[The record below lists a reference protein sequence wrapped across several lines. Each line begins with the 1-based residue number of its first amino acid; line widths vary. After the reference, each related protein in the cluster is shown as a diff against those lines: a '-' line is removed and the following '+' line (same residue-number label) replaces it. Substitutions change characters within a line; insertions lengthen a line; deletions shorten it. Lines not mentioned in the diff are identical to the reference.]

1 MGEVIVPGQG
11 PSVEDI
17 LFKYIFELDN
27 GQIGSLGE
35 DLSFVP
41 SGKNIGV
48 SVAGAVSRS
57 DLPVLFGVP
66 YSGGFYWDAKEG
78 KIVANPSTEIASI
91 YGIGK
96 YSPDTG
102 LLSMQDV
109 EDAGE
114 KFRYAGAGEETWEN
128 ASSGEHRAYGIGHE
142 TMLRNL
148 MNIPAVANLVQ
159 GKDPRTGNPS
169 SSYTNTIKNVLYNH
183 KNEFGGRHAF
193 STLPKLMTFLVNV
206 YAALEEDRKKKGK
219 GARNPLRQLFL
230 SNSDAANQFAN
241 VLSKGGYNALNNVLL
256 RREGDETDEEF
267 YKRQLAEINR
277 QREKEG
283 RADRSYRQYCNW
295 VIDRMVRN
303 IYAAAKALEGKQAE
317 LQRRRE
323 NSVKFIVTDPKLDER
338 EKDIEG
344 KRKALSEEYKGTFA
358 YMRGAA
364 SAISRMS
371 QRVEWA
377 EGAMRRILQWEK
389 DNSLDSRAAAIRDK
403 QEKAEAL
410 LSSVREEHKPFVE
423 YSDAERRLALVD
435 GQISRERERLEAAGK
450 ERLQGLE
457 KERDGLQEEYDS
469 TARKRERVAGEFKA
483 ELDRLDADRPP
494 DYEARRQA
502 LSVKYAKTQQDLDKL
517 LARLEK
523 RLAGRN
529 RKVEEYSGAS
539 ERSSAALGRLL
550 QEREEA
556 KAELDLA
563 REKLE
568 QASLGPKDVAVRKLT
583 FAQRIRDDIVRQAKT
598 AMGYLGKEDGYRET
612 RRDGSAE
619 LEAVKKELAELPRRK
634 EAVKEELK
642 LWSKRFLE
650 RNPKWRKK
658 RKDHPKEYWA
668 ALDDAFGDQPSY
680 LKARRDSKLLRD
692 REAELERMVTRAVNA
707 AVPPASKSAYSGSDA
722 AVGAVVTFLGAYKHK
737 QEERLKEF
745 RQRDEYLQAQDR
757 IKEHDERLRSIDK
770 EESALKGSKENSR
783 QSGLA
788 EMRRLNPV
796 ARVMLYQMAISRGDL
811 KTLDQLLDEGGDM
824 APLSNS
830 SMKMVAAG
838 VLLGDTGM
846 ELEEVK
852 AACEHYFQLRASPGA
867 DSENAAAIFQDL
879 FGVDPTRIPSD
890 ERIKDF
896 HRGWKRIEDVKE
908 SSRRIAEAVDRRF
921 F

>member
-1 MGEVIVPGQG
+1 MGEVIAPGQG

-41 SGKNIGV
+41 FGKNIRV
-48 SVAGAVSRS
+48 SVAGAVDRG
-57 DLPVLFGVP
+57 DLPILFGVP
-66 YSGGFYWDAKEG
+66 YPGGFYWDTKEG
-78 KIVANPSTEIASI
+78 KIVANPYTEIASI

-96 YSPDTG
+96 YSPDNG

-114 KFRYAGAGEETWEN
+114 KFRYAGAGKETWEN

-148 MNIPAVANLVQ
+148 MNIPAVANLVR
-159 GKDPRTGNPS
+159 GMDPRGMER
-169 SSYTNTIKNVLYNH
+169 SSYTNTIKSVLYDH
-183 KNEFGGRHAF
+183 KNEFGGDKAF

-206 YAALEEDRKKKGK
+206 NAALEADRKAKGK
-219 GARNPLRQLFL
+219 GARNPLRSLFL
-230 SNSDAANQFAN
+230 SNKAAASDFASA
-241 VLSKGGYNALNNVLL
+241 LLKGGYNTFNNVLL

-317 LQRRRE
+317 LQRRRG
-323 NSVKFIVTDPKLDER
+323 NSVKFIVTDPKLEER
-338 EKDIEG
+338 EKDMEG

-435 GQISRERERLEAAGK
+435 GRISRERERLEAVVK

-457 KERDGLQEEYDS
+457 KERDGLQKEYDDA
-469 TARKRERVAGEFKA
+469 ARDRERVAGEFKA
-483 ELDRLDADRPP
+483 VLDSLDAERPP
-494 DYEARRQA
+494 DYEAQRQR
-502 LSVKYAKTQQDLDKL
+502 LSVVYARTQQDLDKR

-523 RLAGRN
+523 RLADMN
-529 RKVEEYSGAS
+529 KKVEGYSGAS
-539 ERSSAALGRLL
+539 ERSYAALGRLL

-556 KAELDLA
+556 EAALALA
-563 REKLE
+563 REKLK
-568 QASLGPKDVAVRKLT
+568 QASLGPEDVAVRKLA
-583 FAQRIRDDIVRQAKT
+583 FAQRIRDDIVRQAKK
-598 AMGYLGKEDGYRET
+598 AIGNLGREDGYRET
-612 RRDGSAE
+612 RRDGIAE
-619 LEAVKKELAELPRRK
+619 LEAVKKELAELPYRIKMAKK
-634 EAVKEELK
+634 ELR
-642 LWSKRFLE
+642 LWQKRFLE
-650 RNPKWRKK
+650 KNPEWKEM
-658 RKDHPKEYWA
+658 RKDYPKEYWS
-668 ALDDAFGDQPSY
+668 ALDDAFDNQPSY
-680 LKARRDSKLLRD
+680 LKARRESKLLRD

-707 AVPPASKSAYSGSDA
+707 ADSPASKSAYSGSDA
-722 AVGAVVTFLGAYKHK
+722 AVGAVVTFLGDYKHK

-745 RQRDEYLQAQDR
+745 QQRDEYLQAQDR
-757 IKEHDERLRSIDK
+757 IREHDERLRSIDE

-811 KTLDQLLDEGGDM
+811 KTLDQLLAEGEDM

-830 SMKMVAAG
+830 SMKMVSAG

-852 AACEHYFQLRASPGA
+852 AACELYFQLRASPGA
-867 DSENAAAIFQDL
+867 DRENAAAIFQDL

-896 HRGWKRIEDVKE
+896 HRGWKRIEDAKE

>member
-11 PSVEDI
+11 PSVDDI

-27 GQIGSLGE
+27 DQIGSLGE

-48 SVAGAVSRS
+48 SVAGIT
-57 DLPVLFGVP
+57 DKGKLPVLFGVP
-66 YSGGFYWDAKEG
+66 YTGGFYWDVKEG
-78 KIVANPSTEIASI
+78 EIVGNPYDEINSMYAL
-91 YGIGK
+91 GK

-114 KFRYAGAGEETWEN
+114 PLRYAGAGKETWEN
-128 ASSGEHRAYGIGHE
+128 ALRERHSAYGIGHE

-148 MNIPAVANLVQ
+148 MSIPAVANLVQ
-159 GKDPRTGNPS
+159 GKDPRGNDNS
-169 SSYTNTIKNVLYNH
+169 AYTSTIRKVLRNH
-183 KNEFGGRHAF
+183 KDNFGGREAF

-206 YAALEEDRKKKGK
+206 NAALEEDRKTKGR

-230 SNSDAANQFAN
+230 VNSDAADAFSSA
-241 VLSKGGYNALNNVLL
+241 LSAGGHNAFNNVLL
-256 RREGDETDEEF
+256 QREGDETDEEF
-267 YKRQLAEINR
+267 YRRQLAEINE
-277 QREKEG
+277 QRVKDGLLES
-283 RADRSYRQYCNW
+283 SYQEYVNW

-323 NSVKFIVTDPKLDER
+323 NSIKFIVTDPKLEEQ
-338 EKDIEG
+338 EKDIKG

-410 LSSVREEHKPFVE
+410 LSSVREEYKPFVE
-423 YSDAERRLALVD
+423 YSDADRRLALVD

-457 KERDGLQEEYDS
+457 KERDGLQEEYDN
-469 TARKRERVAGEFKA
+469 TARARERVAGEFKA
-483 ELDRLDADRPP
+483 ELDRLEKERPP

-502 LSVKYAKTQQDLDKL
+502 LSVEYARKQQDLDKL
-517 LARLEK
+517 LARLKK

-556 KAELDLA
+556 KAALDLA

-568 QASLGPKDVAVRKLT
+568 QASLGPEDVAVRKLA

-612 RRDGSAE
+612 RRDGNAE

-642 LWSKRFLE
+642 LWSSRFLE
-650 RNPKWRKK
+650 RNPRWRKK

-668 ALDDAFGDQPSY
+668 ALDDAFGGQPSY
-680 LKARRDSKLLRD
+680 LKARRDSRLLRD

-757 IKEHDERLRSIDK
+757 IREHDKRLRSIDM
-770 EESALKGSKENSR
+770 EESALKGSKEDSR

-796 ARVMLYQMAISRGDL
+796 ARVMLYQMAIRRGDL
-811 KTLDQLLDEGGDM
+811 RTLDKLLLRGNDM
-824 APLSNS
+824 SPLSNS

-852 AACEHYFQLRASPGA
+852 AACERYFDSRMSLDA
-867 DSENAAAIFQDL
+867 DRQDAAAIFRDL
-879 FGVDPTRIPSD
+879 FGVDPVRIPSD

-896 HRGWKRIEDVKE
+896 HRGWKRIEDAKE